1 MVAKTSSGKN
11 TPLIIAFIVAVV
23 LPCVCCLCLLL
34 IGGAFF
40 SFLPTDAFFVPIG
53 PIY

>member
-1 MVAKTSSGKN
+1 
-11 TPLIIAFIVAVV
+11 
-23 LPCVCCLCLLL
+23 LL

>member
-1 MVAKTSSGKN
+1 MVAKTSTQKN

-23 LPCVCCLCLLL
+23 LPCICCLCLFL
-34 IGGAFF
+34 IGGALF
-40 SFLPTDAFFVPIG
+40 SFFPTDAFFGPYG